1 MFQKTLSII
10 LITGENGKSM
20 HLRFSYEMLFSIGLL
35 LSLIIGGATYML
47 SEMVD
52 NSSSMKL
59 MDENLFLQSQLQ
71 DLQLDIVE
79 LERQMEL
86 LQMYAVQSKMPNS
99 GGWALEAFPDVAGL
113 EETANIWQRLL
124 VLEQK
129 VQLLYPSILQQAEKV
144 ASRKFQYSRIPKKL
158 PIEGYLTSG
167 FRYRIHPITGRR
179 TFHKGVDISVP
190 LSTPIMAP
198 LEGKVIYS
206 GDRGGYGLMLEI
218 DHGLGVTTRYAH
230 NSKLLVK
237 VGEEVVFGQIIAEV
251 GSTGHSTG
259 PHLHY
264 EIRIDGIAVDP
275 LKYVE
280 SSN

>member
-1 MFQKTLSII
+1 
-10 LITGENGKSM
+10 M
-20 HLRFSYEMLFSIGLL
+20 HLRFSYEMIFSIALL
-35 LSLIIGGATYML
+35 LSLIMGGAVYML

-59 MDENLFLQSQLQ
+59 MDENLFLQAQLQ

-99 GGWALEAFPDVAGL
+99 GGWTLEAFPDVEGL
-113 EETANIWQRLL
+113 KDTENIWQRML

-179 TFHKGVDISVP
+179 TFHKGIDISVP

-198 LEGKVIYS
+198 MEGKVVFS
-206 GDRGGYGLMLEI
+206 GERGGYGQMVEI

-237 VGEEVVFGQIIAEV
+237 VNDEVVIGQTIAEV

-275 LKYVE
+275 LKYLE
-280 SSN
+280 NSN